1 MGIYRFEM
9 LYELMYTH
17 KVTEVY
23 EVPGGNYQHTMII
36 QHVIYRNCQSTQTS
50 PAPKTHEVH
59 GAAVPGTST
68 GVSFGEG
75 VVIAKGPVAASVAM
89 AELDVA
95 FINSCTDFAVK

>member
-36 QHVIYRNCQSTQTS
+36 
-50 PAPKTHEVH
+50 
-59 GAAVPGTST
+59 
-68 GVSFGEG
+68 
-75 VVIAKGPVAASVAM
+75 
-89 AELDVA
+89 
-95 FINSCTDFAVK
+95 